1 MFKQSTIFNIAS
13 EQKQI
18 LLSSE
23 ENIVQRSLL
32 SQLPN
37 IRSHALILS
46 GIRRCGKSTLLKQF
60 VRQNFPDVFY
70 LNFEDIR
77 LYGFSTN
84 DFVLLDKVIEE
95 SGLKVLYFDEIQNI
109 PGWELY
115 VRQKLDYQFQT
126 IITGSN
132 ASLLSV
138 ELGTKLTGRH
148 ITKELFPFSF
158 PEYLDLRKS
167 QANIQTLNDYLIQGG
182 FPEYVK
188 QLIPSILEFLI
199 EDILNR
205 DIIVRYGIKDSAA
218 LKKLCSYALANNA
231 TLTVPSKLASAIG
244 VKSATTVLSFFSL
257 FENSYLLA
265 MIPRFSWSHKSQ
277 LLHPKKMYVI
287 DPGLVQIGSTSF
299 SRNYGHLLES
309 VVYWHLRRQTK
320 DIWYF
325 QENNKEC
332 DFVVGLKD
340 KSFRLI
346 QVCWQ
351 LNAENEAREVNGL
364 VEAMNFFKTNDAV
377 IVSSDSRDTI
387 HTEAGTIE
395 VIPAWEYLISDS

>member
-1 MFKQSTIFNIAS
+1 MFRQSTLSTIAS
-13 EQKQI
+13 EQKQA
-18 LLSSE
+18 LFADSE
-23 ENIVQRSLL
+23 TMIKRSLF

-37 IRSHALILS
+37 TRTHALILS

-77 LYGFSTN
+77 LYGFNIN
-84 DFVLLDKVIEE
+84 DFVFLDKVIEE

-109 PGWELY
+109 PGWELF
-115 VRQKLDYQFQT
+115 VRQKLDSQFQV

-148 ITKELFPFSF
+148 ITKELFPFSYSEYIDLRESHAGSQSLL
-158 PEYLDLRKS
+158 EYL
-167 QANIQTLNDYLIQGG
+167 NQGG
-182 FPEYVK
+182 FPEFVK
-188 QLIPSILEFLI
+188 QQIPEILEFLI

-205 DIIVRYGIKDSAA
+205 DIIVRYGIKDSVA
-218 LKKLCSYALANNA
+218 LKKLCSYALANNG
-231 TLTVPSKLASAIG
+231 TLTVPSKLTSAIG
-244 VKSATTVLSFFSL
+244 VKSATTVLNFFTL

-277 LLHPKKMYVI
+277 LLHPKKMYVV
-287 DPGLVQIGSTSF
+287 DPGLVQIGSTAF

-320 DIWYF
+320 EIWYF
-325 QENNKEC
+325 QENDSEC
-332 DFVVGLKD
+332 DFVVRMKD
-340 KSFRLI
+340 GIFSVI
-346 QVCWQ
+346 QVCWE
-351 LNAENEAREVNGL
+351 LNEGNENREIKGL
-364 VEAMNFFKTNDAV
+364 VEAMKYFDTKNGLIISF
-377 IVSSDSRDTI
+377 DSRDTI
-387 HTEAGTIE
+387 NTEAGIIE
-395 VIPAWEYLISDS
+395 VIPAWDYLLKV